1 MINHGVLFVSPE
13 NKKGGIGAVLQL
25 YKRYI
30 PNFQIVYTYPDA
42 KEKNKIIYFAIA
54 LYKIAKKLSLDDQI
68 EIVHIHSASKGS
80 FLRKSLVLL
89 LAKAFSKIVVLH
101 IHGGGFKEFYK
112 FSKIRAKL
120 ILYILRKAD
129 KVICLTEEW
138 HGYFSSGLGLQNV
151 EVVANP
157 IELPN
162 IQERHKHIG
171 VINML
176 FLGAIVKS
184 KGIFDLLA
192 YLSTNSYFIN
202 NKLHLHIG
210 GEGDVIQLH
219 SFLDRS
225 QNKEGIVYHGWV
237 DSGKKSEL
245 FQLADIFILPSYYEG
260 LPMGVLE
267 AMSYGKPIIATRVGG
282 IPSVVKHGFNGW
294 LYVPNNEK
302 ELDAIFE
309 EIIQQP
315 DLLQQYGA
323 NSRKEV
329 SRFAIPNILNQLDEI
344 YNSLTLEKT

>member
-13 NKKGGIGAVLQL
+13 NKKGGMGAVLKL
-25 YKRYI
+25 YKKHI

-42 KEKNKIIYFAIA
+42 TDKNKLIYFAIA
-54 LYKIAKKLSLDDQI
+54 LYKIAKKLSIDDQI
-68 EIVHIHSASKGS
+68 DIVHIHSASKGS

-89 LAKAFSKIVVLH
+89 MAKAFSKKVVFH
-101 IHGGGFKEFYK
+101 IHGGGFKEF
-112 FSKIRAKL
+112 FAVSKIRAKL

-129 KVICLTEEW
+129 KVICLTDEW
-138 HGYFSSGLGLQNV
+138 HGYFCSNLGLYNV
-151 EVVANP
+151 QVVANP

-162 IQERHKHIG
+162 IQKSHLHNG

-184 KGIFDLLA
+184 KGIFDLIA

-210 GEGDVIQLH
+210 GEGDLIQLY
-219 SFLDRS
+219 SFLEDP
-225 QNKEGIVYHGWV
+225 QNREGIVYHGWV
-237 DSGKKSEL
+237 DSDKKGKL

-282 IPSVVKHGFNGW
+282 IPSVVKPGLNGW
-294 LYVPNNEK
+294 LYAPNNEK
-302 ELDAIFE
+302 ELDTIFE
-309 EIIQQP
+309 EIIKQP

-323 NSRKEV
+323 NSRKEA

-344 YNSLTLEKT
+344 YNSITLEKI